1 MVKAYILIL
10 VDGGTLSSVL
20 NEIKKISEIKS
31 VDAVYGPYDL
41 IAVAEASDLDS
52 LGKFVVTKIQS
63 IKGVNR
69 TITCPVAKL

>member
-1 MVKAYILIL
+1 MLKAYILIL
-10 VDGGTLSSVL
+10 VNGGTLSSVL
-20 NEIKKISEIKS
+20 NEIKKIGEIKS

-41 IAVAEASDLDS
+41 IAVAEASDLSS

-69 TITCPVAKL
+69 TLTCPVAKL